1 VPDVEPAPPPLS
13 TLALYRRLLGFS
25 RAYWPIALIALGGM
39 LFEAAA
45 AGAFTWLMRP
55 LIDGTFVA
63 RDAAM
68 VQWLPLVIIIIFFV
82 RGLATFTADMSMAR
96 IGRGVVRDM
105 RDRIVEKTLRM
116 PSEWFDREAPT
127 TQISRLTYNT
137 EQLAYAAAE
146 AVKTVITDSLTLVF
160 LLAVMLANSVKL
172 TLTMMF
178 MVPLIALI
186 VATVGKRYRRINT
199 TMQEAFAEFSH
210 RAEQVLSGQEAIKIY
225 GAQAIERERIGALA
239 QRNYRLNLKVIAT
252 QAMSSSLVQLLAACA
267 LAAIVYVAGREAVRD
282 GMSAGSFMALIS
294 AMMAML
300 PSLKKITNVQSLIQ
314 RGIAAAESVFTVL
327 DATPERDAGVV
338 SAGRVR
344 GEIAFESVVFQYAS
358 GKQPALDGV
367 SFHVPPGTTIAVV
380 GRSGS
385 GKSTLARLLPRFY
398 EPQSG
403 RILLDGIALPDYGLA
418 DLRRQI
424 AVVSQNVVL
433 FDDSIA
439 ANIAFGA
446 LAGSSHEDIV
456 AAARA
461 ANAIE
466 FIERMPQGFAT
477 RIGDRGVLLSGGQ
490 RQRIAIA
497 RAILKNAPIL
507 ILDEATSALDSESE
521 RLIQEALDRIL
532 VARTAIVIAH
542 RLSTIEHADQVLVLD
557 GGRVLECGTHTQLM
571 ARDGAYARLHRM
583 QFRDAEEPG

>member
-1 VPDVEPAPPPLS
+1 MDAAATPARIG
-13 TLALYRRLLGFS
+13 TMALYRRLLGFS
-25 RAYWPIALIALGGM
+25 KAYWPVALVALAGM

-45 AGAFTWLMRP
+45 AGAFTWLMQP
-55 LIDGTFVA
+55 LIDGTFVEHDTTIV
-63 RDAAM
+63 R
-68 VQWLPLVIIIIFFV
+68 WLPAVIVAIFVV
-82 RGLATFTADMSMAR
+82 RGVATFTADLAMAR

-105 RDRIVEKTLRM
+105 RDRLIEKSLRM
-116 PSEWFDREAPT
+116 PSGWFDREAPAS
-127 TQISRLTYNT
+127 QISRLTYNT

-146 AVKTVITDSLTLVF
+146 AVKIVLTDALTILF
-160 LLAVMLANSVKL
+160 LLGVMLHNSVKL
-172 TLTMMF
+172 TLTMFF

-186 VATVGKRYRRINT
+186 VSTVGKRYRRINT
-199 TMQEAFAEFSH
+199 TLQDAFAQFSH
-210 RAEQVLSGQEAIKIY
+210 RAEQVLAGQEAIKIY
-225 GAQAIERERIGALA
+225 GAQPVERARIAELA

-282 GMSAGSFMALIS
+282 GMTAGSFMALIS

-300 PSLKKITNVQSLIQ
+300 PSLKKITNVQSMIQ
-314 RGIAAAESVFTVL
+314 RGIAASESVFAVL
-327 DATPERDAGVV
+327 DAEAERDEGEV
-338 SAGRVR
+338 RVERAR
-344 GEIAFESVVFQYAS
+344 GELRFEDVVFAYAG
-358 GKQPALDGV
+358 GKGRALDGV
-367 SFHVPPGTTIAVV
+367 SFRVAPGTTTAIV

-398 EPQSG
+398 EPESG
-403 RILLDGIALPDYGLA
+403 RILLDGVALADYRLA

-439 ANIAFGA
+439 ANIAFGE
-446 LAGSSHEDIV
+446 LAGASREAIV

-461 ANAIE
+461 ANALE
-466 FIERMPQGFAT
+466 FIERLPQGFDT

-507 ILDEATSALDSESE
+507 ILDEATSALDTESE

-532 VARTAIVIAH
+532 AERTAIVIAH
-542 RLSTIEHADQVLVLD
+542 RLSTIEHADQVVVLD
-557 GGRVLECGTHTQLM
+557 AGRVLEIGTHAELI
-571 ARDGAYARLHRM
+571 ARDGAYARLHRL
-583 QFRDAEEPG
+583 QFRDPEDAG

>member
-1 VPDVEPAPPPLS
+1 MDAAPLPARLG
-13 TLALYRRLLGFS
+13 TMALYRRLLGFS
-25 RAYWPIALIALGGM
+25 RAYWPIALLALVGM
-39 LFEAAA
+39 VLEAAA
-45 AGAFTWLMRP
+45 AGAFTWLMQP
-55 LIDGTFVA
+55 LIDGTFVNH
-63 RDAAM
+63 D
-68 VQWLPLVIIIIFFV
+68 VQVVRWLPAVIVAIFLL
-82 RGLATFTADMSMAR
+82 RGLATFTADVAMAR

-105 RDRIVEKTLRM
+105 RDRLIEKSLRM
-116 PSEWFDREAPT
+116 PSGWFDREAPAA
-127 TQISRLTYNT
+127 QISRLTYNT

-146 AVKTVITDSLTLVF
+146 AVKIVLTDSLTILF
-160 LLAVMLANSVKL
+160 LLGVMLANSVKL
-172 TLTMMF
+172 TLTMFF

-186 VATVGKRYRRINT
+186 VGTVGKRYRRINT
-199 TMQEAFAEFSH
+199 TLQDAFAQFSH
-210 RAEQVLSGQEAIKIY
+210 RAEQALAGQEAIKIY
-225 GAQAIERERIGALA
+225 GAQPVERARIAELA

-282 GMSAGSFMALIS
+282 GMTAGSFMALIS

-300 PSLKKITNVQSLIQ
+300 PSLKKITNVQSMIQ
-314 RGIAAAESVFTVL
+314 RGIAASESVFAVL
-327 DATPERDAGVV
+327 DAEAERDEGQVGIERA
-338 SAGRVR
+338 R
-344 GEIAFESVVFQYAS
+344 GELQFEDVIFAYAG
-358 GKQPALDGV
+358 GKGRALDGV
-367 SFHVPPGTTIAVV
+367 SFRVAPGTTTAIV

-385 GKSTLARLLPRFY
+385 GKSTLARMLPRFY

-403 RILLDGIALPDYGLA
+403 RILLDGVALADHRLS

-439 ANIAFGA
+439 ANIAFGE
-446 LAGSSHEDIV
+446 LAGASREAIV

-461 ANAIE
+461 ANALE
-466 FIERMPQGFAT
+466 FIERLPQGFDT

-532 VARTAIVIAH
+532 VERTAIVIAH
-542 RLSTIEHADQVLVLD
+542 RLSTIEHADQVVVLEA
-557 GGRVLECGTHTQLM
+557 GRVLELGTHAELIR
-571 ARDGAYARLHRM
+571 RDGAYARLHRL
-583 QFRDAEEPG
+583 QFGDSEDAG

>member
-1 VPDVEPAPPPLS
+1 MQPSAAPARLG
-13 TLALYRRLLGFS
+13 TAALYRRLLGFS
-25 RAYWPIALIALGGM
+25 RGYWPVALVALLGM
-39 LFEAAA
+39 LLEAAA
-45 AGAFTWLMRP
+45 AGAFTWLMQP
-55 LIDGTFVA
+55 LIDGTFVE
-63 RDAAM
+63 RDAE
-68 VQWLPLVIIIIFFV
+68 VVRWLPGVIIAIFFL
-82 RGLATFTADMSMAR
+82 RGIATFTADVAMAR

-105 RDRIVEKTLRM
+105 RDRIVEKSLRM
-116 PSEWFDREAPT
+116 PSSWFDREAPAA
-127 TQISRLTYNT
+127 QISRLTYNT

-146 AVKTVITDSLTLVF
+146 AVKVVLTDSLTIVF
-160 LLAVMLANSVKL
+160 LLGVMLANSVKL
-172 TLTMMF
+172 TLTMLF

-186 VATVGKRYRRINT
+186 VATVGKRYRRINST
-199 TMQEAFAEFSH
+199 LQDAFAQFSH
-210 RAEQVLSGQEAIKIY
+210 RAEQALAGQEAIKIY
-225 GAQAIERERIGALA
+225 GAQAVERTRIAELA

-282 GMSAGSFMALIS
+282 GMTAGGFMALIS

-300 PSLKKITNVQSLIQ
+300 PSLKRITNVQSMIQ
-314 RGIAAAESVFTVL
+314 RGIAAAESVFAVL
-327 DATPERDAGVV
+327 DADAEDDRGTQRIARA
-338 SAGRVR
+338 AGAL
-344 GEIAFESVVFQYAS
+344 AFEHVSFQYPG
-358 GKQPALDGV
+358 GKSPALEDV
-367 SFHVPPGTTIAVV
+367 SFRVDPGTTTAIV

-398 EPQSG
+398 EPHSG
-403 RILLDGIALPDYGLA
+403 TILLDGVALADYRLE

-439 ANIAFGA
+439 ANIAFGT
-446 LAGSSHEDIV
+446 LATAAQEDIV

-461 ANAIE
+461 ANALE
-466 FIERMPQGFAT
+466 FIDRLPQGFQT
-477 RIGDRGVLLSGGQ
+477 RVGDRGVLLSGGQ

-521 RLIQEALDRIL
+521 QLIQEALDRIL
-532 VARTAIVIAH
+532 ASRTAIVIAH
-542 RLSTIEHADQVLVLD
+542 RLSTIEHADQVVVLD
-557 GGRVLECGTHTQLM
+557 GGRVQELGSHAELI
-571 ARDGAYARLHRM
+571 ARNGAYARLHRL

>member
-1 VPDVEPAPPPLS
+1 MAADAKPVPLGTV
-13 TLALYRRLLGFS
+13 ALYRRLLRFS
-25 RAYWPIALIALGGM
+25 KAYWPIALVALLGM
-39 LFEAAA
+39 VFEAAA
-45 AGAFTWLMRP
+45 AGAFTWLMKP
-55 LIDGTFVA
+55 LVDGTFVKHDSEVV
-63 RDAAM
+63 R
-68 VQWLPLVIIIIFFV
+68 WLPGVIIAIFFI
-82 RGLATFTADMSMAR
+82 RGIATFTADVAMAR

-105 RDRIVEKTLRM
+105 RDRLIEKSLRM
-116 PSEWFDREAPT
+116 PSHWFDREAPA

-146 AVKTVITDSLTLVF
+146 AVKIVLTDALTISFLV
-160 LLAVMLANSVKL
+160 AVMLANSVKL
-172 TLTMMF
+172 TLTMFF

-186 VATVGKRYRRINT
+186 VSVVGKRYRRINT
-199 TMQEAFAEFSH
+199 TLQDAFAQFSH
-210 RAEQVLSGQEAIKIY
+210 RAEQVLAGQEAIKIY
-225 GAQAIERERIGALA
+225 GAQPVERARIAELA

-282 GMSAGSFMALIS
+282 GMTAGSFMALIS

-300 PSLKKITNVQSLIQ
+300 PSLKKITNVQSMIQ
-314 RGIAAAESVFTVL
+314 RGIAAAESVFAVL
-327 DATPERDAGVV
+327 DAEPERDAGTQTI
-338 SAGRVR
+338 ARAR
-344 GEIAFESVVFQYAS
+344 GDLAFERVSFEYAG
-358 GKQPALDGV
+358 GKGRALDDV
-367 SFHVPPGTTIAVV
+367 SFRVAAGTTTAIV

-398 EPQSG
+398 EAQGG
-403 RILLDGIALPDYGLA
+403 RILLDGVAIADYRLD

-446 LAGSSHEDIV
+446 LAGATREDIA

-461 ANAIE
+461 ANALE
-466 FIERMPQGFAT
+466 FIERLPQGFDT

-532 VARTAIVIAH
+532 AERTAIVIAH
-542 RLSTIEHADQVLVLD
+542 RLSTIEHAHQVVVLD
-557 GGRVLECGTHTQLM
+557 GGRVQEVGTHAELI
-571 ARDGAYARLHRM
+571 ARDGAYARLHRL
-583 QFRDAEEPG
+583 QFRDVEDAG

>member
-1 VPDVEPAPPPLS
+1 MDAAATPARIG
-13 TLALYRRLLGFS
+13 TMALYRRLLGFS
-25 RAYWPIALIALGGM
+25 KAYWPIALIALTGM

-45 AGAFTWLMRP
+45 AGAFTWLMQP
-55 LIDGTFVA
+55 LIDGTFVNHDTA
-63 RDAAM
+63 VVR
-68 VQWLPLVIIIIFFV
+68 WLPAVIVAIFV
-82 RGLATFTADMSMAR
+82 LRGVATFTADVAMAR

-105 RDRIVEKTLRM
+105 RDRLIEKSLRM
-116 PSEWFDREAPT
+116 PSGWFDREAPA

-146 AVKTVITDSLTLVF
+146 AVKIVLTDALTILF
-160 LLAVMLANSVKL
+160 LLGVMLHNSVKL
-172 TLTMMF
+172 TLTMFF

-186 VATVGKRYRRINT
+186 VGTVGKRYRRINT
-199 TMQEAFAEFSH
+199 TLQDAFAQFSH
-210 RAEQVLSGQEAIKIY
+210 RAEQALAGQEAIKIY
-225 GAQAIERERIGALA
+225 GAQPVERARIAELA

-282 GMSAGSFMALIS
+282 GMTAGGFMALIS

-300 PSLKKITNVQSLIQ
+300 PSLKKITNVQSMIQ
-314 RGIAAAESVFTVL
+314 RGIAASESVFAVL
-327 DATPERDAGVV
+327 DAEAERDDGQIRIERA
-338 SAGRVR
+338 R
-344 GEIAFESVVFQYAS
+344 GELQFEDVVFAYAG
-358 GKQPALDGV
+358 GKGRALDGV
-367 SFHVPPGTTIAVV
+367 RFHVAPGTTTAIV

-385 GKSTLARLLPRFY
+385 GKSTLAKLLPRFY
-398 EPQSG
+398 EADAG
-403 RILLDGIALPDYGLA
+403 RILLDGVALADHRLA

-424 AVVSQNVVL
+424 AVVSQSVVL

-439 ANIAFGA
+439 ANIAFGE
-446 LAGSSHEDIV
+446 LAGAPREAVV

-461 ANAIE
+461 ANALE
-466 FIERMPQGFAT
+466 FIEKLPQGFDT

-507 ILDEATSALDSESE
+507 ILDEATSALDTESE

-532 VARTAIVIAH
+532 AERTAIVIAH
-542 RLSTIEHADQVLVLD
+542 RLSTIEHADQVVVLD
-557 GGRVLECGTHTQLM
+557 AGRVVETGTHAELI
-571 ARDGAYARLHRM
+571 ARDGAYARLHRL
-583 QFRDAEEPG
+583 QFRDSEDAG

>member
-1 VPDVEPAPPPLS
+1 MDPAVTPARLS
-13 TLALYRRLLGFS
+13 TAALYRRLLTFS
-25 RAYWPIALIALGGM
+25 KGYWPIALVALIGM

-55 LIDGTFVA
+55 LIDGTFVNHDLKVV
-63 RDAAM
+63 R
-68 VQWLPLVIIIIFFV
+68 WLPGVIIAIFFI
-82 RGLATFTADMSMAR
+82 RGVATFTADVAMAR

-105 RDRIVEKTLRM
+105 RDHLIEKSLRM
-116 PSEWFDREAPT
+116 PSSWFDREAPAA
-127 TQISRLTYNT
+127 QISRLTYNT

-146 AVKTVITDSLTLVF
+146 AVKIVLTDSLTILF
-160 LLAVMLANSVKL
+160 LLGVMFANSVKL
-172 TLTMMF
+172 TLTMFF

-199 TMQEAFAEFSH
+199 TLQDAFAQFSH
-210 RAEQVLSGQEAIKIY
+210 RAEQALAGQEAIKIY
-225 GAQAIERERIGALA
+225 GAQPVERARIAELA

-282 GMSAGSFMALIS
+282 GMTAGSFMALIS

-300 PSLKKITNVQSLIQ
+300 PSLKKITNVQSMIQ
-314 RGIAAAESVFTVL
+314 RGIVAAESVFAVL
-327 DATPERDAGVV
+327 DADAEADHGTQCI
-338 SAGRVR
+338 ARAR
-344 GEIAFESVVFQYAS
+344 GELAFTQIAFAYPGSKS
-358 GKQPALDGV
+358 RALDDV
-367 SFHVPPGTTIAVV
+367 SFRVEPGTTTAIV

-385 GKSTLARLLPRFY
+385 GKSTLAKLLPRFY
-398 EPQSG
+398 EAQSG
-403 RILLDGIALPDYGLA
+403 QIFLDGVALTDYRLA

-446 LAGSSHEDIV
+446 LAGASREDII

-461 ANAIE
+461 ANALE
-466 FIERMPQGFAT
+466 FIDKLPQGFDT

-532 VARTAIVIAH
+532 AERTAIVIAH
-542 RLSTIEHADQVLVLD
+542 RLSTIEHADQVVVLD
-557 GGRVLECGTHTQLM
+557 GGRILETGTHAELI
-571 ARDGAYARLHRM
+571 AYDGAYARLHRL
-583 QFRDAEEPG
+583 QFRDSEDAG

>member
-1 VPDVEPAPPPLS
+1 MTEAVTPAVPLS
-13 TLALYRRLLGFS
+13 TTALYRRLLGFS
-25 RAYWPIALIALGGM
+25 TAYWPVALIAFVGM
-39 LFEAAA
+39 LLEAAA
-45 AGAFTWLMRP
+45 AGAFTWLMKP
-55 LIDGTFVA
+55 LIDGTFVQ

-68 VQWLPLVIIIIFFV
+68 VRWLPLVIVSIFVV
-82 RGLATFTADMSMAR
+82 RGIATFTADVAMAR

-105 RDRIVEKTLRM
+105 RDRIIEKSLRM
-116 PSEWFDREAPT
+116 PSGWFDVEAPAA
-127 TQISRLTYNT
+127 QISRLTYNT

-160 LLAVMLANSVKL
+160 LLAVMFANSVKL

-186 VATVGKRYRRINT
+186 VTVVGKRYRRINT
-199 TMQEAFAEFSH
+199 TLQDAFAQFAH
-210 RAEQVLSGQEAIKIY
+210 RAEQALAGQEAIKIY
-225 GAQAIERERIGALA
+225 GAQTIERERIGELA

-282 GMSAGSFMALIS
+282 GMTAGSFMALIS

-314 RGIAAAESVFTVL
+314 RGIAAAESVFAVL
-327 DATPERDAGVV
+327 DAPAEPDTGQTRIERA
-338 SAGRVR
+338 R
-344 GEIAFESVVFQYAS
+344 GELQFESVRFQYAS
-358 GKQPALDGV
+358 GKTPALDGV
-367 SFHVPPGTTIAVV
+367 SFHVAAGTTTAIV

-385 GKSTLARLLPRFY
+385 GKSTLAKLLPRFY
-398 EPQSG
+398 EAQSG
-403 RILLDGIALPDYGLA
+403 QIRLDGVAISDYVLA
-418 DLRRQI
+418 DLRNQI

-446 LAGSSHEDIV
+446 LATRSRDEVV

-461 ANAIE
+461 ANALE
-466 FIERMPQGFAT
+466 FIEKLPQGFDT

-521 RLIQEALDRIL
+521 RLIQDALDRIL
-532 VARTAIVIAH
+532 KSRTAIVIAH
-542 RLSTIEHADQVLVLD
+542 RLSTIEHADQVVVLD
-557 GGRVLECGTHTQLM
+557 CGRVQECGTHDELI

-583 QFRDAEEPG
+583 QFRDTETGG

>member
-1 VPDVEPAPPPLS
+1 
-13 TLALYRRLLGFS
+13 
-25 RAYWPIALIALGGM
+25 
-39 LFEAAA
+39 
-45 AGAFTWLMRP
+45 
-55 LIDGTFVA
+55 
-63 RDAAM
+63 
-68 VQWLPLVIIIIFFV
+68 
-82 RGLATFTADMSMAR
+82 MAR

-105 RDRIVEKTLRM
+105 RDHLIEKSLRM
-116 PSEWFDREAPT
+116 PSSWFDREAPAA
-127 TQISRLTYNT
+127 QISRLTYNT

-146 AVKTVITDSLTLVF
+146 AVKIVLTDALTILF
-160 LLAVMLANSVKL
+160 LLGVMLHNSVKL
-172 TLTMMF
+172 TVTMFF

-199 TMQEAFAEFSH
+199 TLQDAFAQFSH
-210 RAEQVLSGQEAIKIY
+210 RAEQALAGQEAIKIY
-225 GAQAIERERIGALA
+225 GAQPVERARIAELA

-267 LAAIVYVAGREAVRD
+267 LAAIVFVASREAVRD
-282 GMSAGSFMALIS
+282 GMTAGSFMALIS

-300 PSLKKITNVQSLIQ
+300 PSLKKITNVQSMIQ
-314 RGIAAAESVFTVL
+314 RGIAAAESVFAVL
-327 DATPERDAGVV
+327 DAEAEVDRGTHRIAR
-338 SAGRVR
+338 AR
-344 GEIAFESVVFQYAS
+344 GELVFDQVTFEYAG
-358 GKQPALDGV
+358 GKGRALDGV
-367 SFHVPPGTTIAVV
+367 SFRVAPGTTTAIV

-385 GKSTLARLLPRFY
+385 GKSTLAKLLPRFY
-398 EPQSG
+398 EAQSG
-403 RILLDGIALPDYGLA
+403 RILLDGVALA
-418 DLRRQI
+418 DYRLDELRRQI

-446 LAGSSHEDIV
+446 LAGASRDDII

-461 ANAIE
+461 ANALE
-466 FIERMPQGFAT
+466 FIDTLPDGFDT

-532 VARTAIVIAH
+532 AERTAIVIAH
-542 RLSTIEHADQVLVLD
+542 RLSTIEHADQVIVLD
-557 GGRVLECGTHTQLM
+557 GGRVQEAGTHTELI
-571 ARDGAYARLHRM
+571 ARDGAYARLHRL
-583 QFRDAEEPG
+583 QFRDSEDAG

>member
-1 VPDVEPAPPPLS
+1 MEPSSASKRLS
-13 TLALYRRLLGFS
+13 TAALYRRLLGFS
-25 RAYWPIALIALGGM
+25 RSYWPVALLALLGM
-39 LFEAAA
+39 LLEAAA
-45 AGAFTWLMRP
+45 AGAFTWLMKP
-55 LIDGTFVA
+55 LIDGTFVHH
-63 RDAAM
+63 DAA
-68 VQWLPLVIIIIFFV
+68 VVRWLPGVIIAIFFL
-82 RGLATFTADMSMAR
+82 RGLATFIADVAMAR

-105 RDRIVEKTLRM
+105 RDRIVEKSLRM
-116 PSEWFDREAPT
+116 PSSWFDREAPAA
-127 TQISRLTYNT
+127 QISRLTYNT

-146 AVKTVITDSLTLVF
+146 AVKVVLTDSLTILF

-172 TLTMMF
+172 TLTMLF

-186 VATVGKRYRRINT
+186 VAIVGKRYRRINT
-199 TMQEAFAEFSH
+199 TLQDAFAQFSH
-210 RAEQVLSGQEAIKIY
+210 RAEQALAGQEAIKIY
-225 GAQAIERERIGALA
+225 GAQAVERARIAELA

-282 GMSAGSFMALIS
+282 GMTAGGFMALIS

-300 PSLKKITNVQSLIQ
+300 PSLKRITNVQSLIQ
-314 RGIAAAESVFTVL
+314 RGIAAAESVFAVL
-327 DATPERDAGVV
+327 DAEAERDTGTQQIERA
-338 SAGRVR
+338 R
-344 GEIAFESVVFQYAS
+344 GGLVFENLVFQYVGADT
-358 GKQPALDGV
+358 PALDHV
-367 SFHVPPGTTIAVV
+367 SFQVAPGTTTAIV

-398 EPQSG
+398 EPQAG
-403 RILLDGIALPDYGLA
+403 RILLDGVAIADYRLQE
-418 DLRRQI
+418 LRGQI

-439 ANIAFGA
+439 ANIAFGVM
-446 LAGSSHEDIV
+446 AGATREDIV

-461 ANAIE
+461 ANALE
-466 FIERMPQGFAT
+466 FIERLPQGFDT

-521 RLIQEALDRIL
+521 QLIQEALDRIL
-532 VARTAIVIAH
+532 ESRTAIVIAH
-542 RLSTIEHADQVLVLD
+542 RLSTIEHADQVVVLD
-557 GGRVLECGTHTQLM
+557 GGRVQEIGSHAELI
-571 ARDGAYARLHRM
+571 ARNGAYARLHRL
-583 QFRDAEEPG
+583 QFRDAEDAA